1 MASGRLS
8 VDELDQRMQLVFAA
22 KSRAELERLVDDV
35 LVPTEDRHP
44 IGRGAAIGMPGTS
57 RLPVR
62 EGEDGTRRILSV
74 LSGSERKGRWRLA
87 ASCRVVNVLGG
98 STIDLSEV
106 ELAADRTTLK
116 VVSVLGG
123 AELTLPAGLNVE
135 ISEVA
140 ILGGNEIDVGD
151 ERPDPGGPV
160 VHVRLVSIL
169 GGAKLTRKQREV
181 AQPRLTAS

>member
-1 MASGRLS
+1 M
-8 VDELDQRMQLVFAA
+8 
-22 KSRAELERLVDDV
+22 
-35 LVPTEDRHP
+35 
-44 IGRGAAIGMPGTS
+44 
-57 RLPVR
+57 
-62 EGEDGTRRILSV
+62 
-74 LSGSERKGRWRLA
+74 
-87 ASCRVVNVLGG
+87 
-98 STIDLSEV
+98 SEV